1 MFVSAAVKLTPEVYA
16 RLKPFLDDLGL
27 TPEHTQVVQEML
39 ALRHLPNG
47 PSISEIA
54 QNGDLSAQTVGRLD
68 KAAYPAAQR
77 AAYMSAFISYGGPDE
92 PFARMLY
99 AALLAKGVH
108 AYYFPESSVPGRRL
122 HRTMSDAV
130 YEYDVVISVCSES
143 AVTRPGWLNELEQ
156 TLTREARE
164 GGTELLIPVL
174 LDDFVLLKW
183 APERKDLARQVQSR
197 VAADFRGH
205 TDEAVFSRQV
215 DRLLAALAAEH

>member
-1 MFVSAAVKLTPEVYA
+1 MFISAAVKLTPEVYA

-54 QNGDLSAQTVGRLD
+54 RTGDLSAQTVGKLD
-68 KAAYPAAQR
+68 RAANPVAQR
-77 AAYMSAFISYGGPDE
+77 APYKSAFISYGGPDE
-92 PFARMLY
+92 SFARKLY
-99 AALLAKGVH
+99 EALLGKGVH

-122 HRTMSDAV
+122 HRTMNDAV
-130 YEYDVVISVCSES
+130 HEYDVVISVCSEA

-156 TLTREARE
+156 TLAREARE

-174 LDDFVLLKW
+174 LDDFILARW
-183 APERKDLARQVQSR
+183 EPERKNLARQVQSR

-205 TDEAVFSRQV
+205 ADEAVFDRQV
-215 DRLLAALAAEH
+215 DRLLMALAA